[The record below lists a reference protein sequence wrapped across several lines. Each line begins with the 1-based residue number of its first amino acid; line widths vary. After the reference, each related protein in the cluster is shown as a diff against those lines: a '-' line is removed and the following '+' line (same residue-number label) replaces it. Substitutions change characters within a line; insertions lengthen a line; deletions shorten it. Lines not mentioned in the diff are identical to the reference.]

1 MHGKYVDRENRRRT
15 AARFAGEKRER
26 ERDSRGKR
34 EKEIYIY
41 GWKIVD
47 LSKCASVRL
56 AFSPLFSTLIGGGRA
71 VKKRGMCESGRM
83 FRYTFSMVLIVVVTT
98 RRARSPRPMVQE
110 VFLKR
115 EKNDTYI
122 CIIYIIPSLYC
133 TRDCRSVRHRADSEC
148 SQAYV

>member
-26 ERDSRGKR
+26 EREIAGK
-34 EKEIYIY
+34 KERKRYIY

-122 CIIYIIPSLYC
+122 CTIYIIPSLYC